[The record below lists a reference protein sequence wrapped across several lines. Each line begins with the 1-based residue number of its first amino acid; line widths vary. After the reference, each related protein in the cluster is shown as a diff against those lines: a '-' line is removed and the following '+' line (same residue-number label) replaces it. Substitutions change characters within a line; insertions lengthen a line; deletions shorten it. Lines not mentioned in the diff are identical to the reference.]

1 MEPEVFDP
9 KKKLQTVAI
18 KDLAG
23 YTFVI
28 PDYQRGYRWTSLEVE
43 KLLDDIIEFKEKT
56 DGSDYYCIQPLVL
69 LENKNEYEVIDG
81 QQRLTT
87 LYLILLYIN
96 KTIFKNDSALYT
108 IVYDSAGR
116 TESQDFLKNPILEK
130 AKEDIDFD
138 HIFNAYK
145 KIGEWF
151 KLKEPNEFL
160 LNSFASSILNT
171 ILNQLRFIW
180 YKVDSSD
187 GTPIDIFHRLNAG
200 KIKLTD
206 SELIKA
212 LLLSEDSIKKSLK
225 IQPIEDEDLRIEI
238 EKANKKTLLFKQI
251 AMASE
256 WDQIEHKLHG
266 QEFWS
271 FLSNDDKATRI
282 DLLFELSTP
291 KHEKPFDYFNTISK
305 SRELLDIWK
314 EIISNF
320 ETLQEWYLD
329 RKLYHL
335 IGYIINENIKT
346 LKEVLDYYKSD
357 KCKDRNDFKN
367 FLNTCISE
375 TIKNINIDEIHYNGE
390 SGNRSLYKILNLFNV
405 ISVDK
410 SGDNQRYPFS
420 KHKGTIWSIEHI
432 HAQNS
437 QELQKRKDWYN
448 WLEYQC
454 KALSKVDFSNETEK
468 EQSRLEAINRIKLEL
483 PKFKTDQKGLEK
495 VFREIANDVEKLL
508 NNQKDDESMHLI
520 SNLAL
525 LGKNDNSA
533 FNSSTFAAK
542 RLKMME
548 LDKSGSYIP
557 ICTRNVFCKYY
568 NPDAENFSFWT
579 TEDRKTYRKAIIDT
593 LTEAGF
599 PPKFNEVS
607 NIESEEE

>member
-180 YKVDSSD
+180 YRVDSSD

-579 TEDRKTYRKAIIDT
+579 TEYSKTYR
-593 LTEAGF
+593 
-599 PPKFNEVS
+599 
-607 NIESEEE
+607 